1 MNTNRFAAEEE
12 ELLVLPPGRGR
23 TLVISPGGTQ
33 LVFKARGERAGAAFA
48 LAELT
53 AEPHWA
59 GPVPHVHRRH
69 EELWYV
75 LEGEFEFLLGE
86 ERVHAGPGTFVR
98 VPPGLVHAPSN
109 ALGSRS
115 RLIMTLSPPD
125 FEGYFH
131 ETAAAAERIRSG
143 ETTDEIEALK
153 TEIRARYD
161 TYEVTGIS

>member
-1 MNTNRFAAEEE
+1 MRNTDRLAAEEE
-12 ELLVLPPGRGR
+12 ERLVLPPGEGR
-23 TLVISPGGTQ
+23 TLVISPGGTR

-53 AEPHWA
+53 AEPGWA

-75 LEGEFEFLLGE
+75 LEGEFEFLLGD
-86 ERVHAGPGTFVR
+86 ERVTVGAGTFVR

-109 ALGSRS
+109 ALESHS

-125 FEGYFH
+125 FEGYFE
-131 ETAAAAERIRSG
+131 ETAAAARRIASG
-143 ETTDEIEALK
+143 ETADDIEALK

-161 TYEVTGIS
+161 TDEVR